1 MDRGA
6 PDEAGIGAHESFAA
20 AAATVPTASVLCKR
34 VAVTGPKELRA
45 VVPEDAVVA
54 AAAAAAAGISESREQ
69 SPRQRSPGAGNE
81 SRLASSTTATAAT
94 KEQPTNTH
102 NTGNDNKRGSHN
114 TRWATDYTG
123 QPTPQDQQR
132 TRKRCGLGLRTK
144 AAA

>member
-1 MDRGA
+1 MTMRQSLEETPTNTTEKREPESRRKRAGRRADNQTDAQPDNSNNMDRGA

-94 KEQPTNTH
+94 KEQPTN
-102 NTGNDNKRGSHN
+102 
-114 TRWATDYTG
+114 
-123 QPTPQDQQR
+123 
-132 TRKRCGLGLRTK
+132 
-144 AAA
+144 